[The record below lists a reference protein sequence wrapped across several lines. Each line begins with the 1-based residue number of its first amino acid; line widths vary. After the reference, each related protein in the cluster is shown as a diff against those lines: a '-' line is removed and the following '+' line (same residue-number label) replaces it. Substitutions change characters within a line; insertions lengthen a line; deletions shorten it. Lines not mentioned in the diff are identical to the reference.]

1 MRILLIEDDRQA
13 ANLLSQGL
21 IVSGHGVE
29 SVGSA
34 EDALGRI
41 DTVAP
46 EVLIVDRML
55 PGMDGLDF
63 VRVLRERGFSVP
75 VLVLSALGQPDDRV
89 VGLNAGAD
97 DYLVKPVHLGELLAR
112 IDAISRRTA
121 NLGMQSKLILG
132 SLELELITREARICE
147 RRIDLTPREF
157 RLLECLIRAAP
168 RPVTR
173 RMLLEQVWG
182 YNFDPQTNV
191 IDVHISRLRQAIGDD
206 EDAPVLSTIRGVG
219 YALKAS

>member
-1 MRILLIEDDRQA
+1 VRILLVEDDRQA

-21 IVSGHGVE
+21 VISGHGVE

-34 EDALGRI
+34 EDALERLKA
-41 DTVAP
+41 VAP

-63 VRVLRERGFSVP
+63 VRVLRERGFLVP
-75 VLVLSALGQPDDRV
+75 VLVLSAIGQPDDRI

-112 IDAISRRTA
+112 IDAISRRVTS
-121 NLGMQSKLILG
+121 LGVQPKLVLG
-132 SLELELITREARICE
+132 SLDLDLIAREARIGD

-157 RLLECLIRAAP
+157 RLLECLMRAAP

-191 IDVHISRLRQAIGDD
+191 IDVHISRLRHAIGDAP
-206 EDAPVLSTIRGVG
+206 DAPVLSTVRGVG
-219 YALKAS
+219 YALNVS

>member
-1 MRILLIEDDRQA
+1 MRILLVEDDRQA

-21 IVSGHGVE
+21 VVSGHGVD

-34 EDALGRI
+34 EDAFDCLAA
-41 DTVAP
+41 TLP

-63 VRVLRERGFSVP
+63 VRALRERGFRVP

-112 IDAISRRTA
+112 IDAISRRVA
-121 NLGMQSKLILG
+121 AGSVQAKLVLET
-132 SLELELITREARICE
+132 LELDLISREARIAD

-157 RLLECLIRAAP
+157 RLLECLMRSAP

-191 IDVHISRLRQAIGDD
+191 IDVHISRLRHAIGDD
-206 EDAPVLSTIRGVG
+206 PEAPVLSTVRGVG
-219 YALKAS
+219 YVLKAK